1 MSEEIKIGGF
11 CEPQFEEVKKTFVSH
26 FKKGWEDGAS
36 FAVTMNGKFV
46 VDLWAGYA
54 DEAHTIPWGKDTIVC
69 VYSTTKVMAV
79 ICGLIL
85 SDRGLLDFDAPVS
98 KYWPEFAQ
106 NGKEKMPV
114 KYIFAHMSG
123 LAGIEEVISAEDYYD
138 WGKITKLLAEQKPW
152 WEPGTK
158 AGYHAITHGY
168 LIGELIRRITGKS
181 LGTFFREEIT
191 EPLKADFHIGLL
203 KKDDNRVADLVTDPQ
218 QSGGS
223 FLRMFQNIADLA
235 NKSNMVKEEIGD
247 WEKKFQI
254 KAGGEDVCYLKTHN
268 SELFFEEGKV
278 ENPDGIFR
286 TPKNRSNMIL
296 LLFPHIKETPEFEIQ
311 NLQIECKPEYVD
323 KIKRIFKHIITDA
336 MKNGS
341 IGMKMYLNAMSL
353 RKRTS
358 DWAWKSAEIPAVN
371 GHGNAHSTA
380 KIGSIIA
387 CQGEVD
393 GIRFLSKHTCTNVL
407 MEEQFKG
414 IDVVNGGLERY
425 GMGLGLKS
433 ERRQFP
439 NDKVCNWGGTG
450 GSRVI
455 MDQKNKISFAYVMNR
470 MRVQTPEETK
480 KNIMISDTRANNL
493 AVAVYQSL
501 GQL

>member
-11 CEPQFEEVKKTFVSH
+11 CDPQFEEVKKTFVSH
-26 FKKGWEDGAS
+26 FNKGWEDGAS
-36 FAVTMNGKFV
+36 FSVTLNGKFV
-46 VDLWAGYA
+46 VDLWGGYSDA
-54 DEAHTIPWGKDTIVC
+54 AHTIPWGKDTIVC

-85 SDRGLLDFDAPVS
+85 SDRGLLDFEAPVS

-123 LAGIEEVISAEDYYD
+123 LAGIEEVISADDYYD
-138 WGKITKLLAEQKPW
+138 WGKITKLLESQKPW

-181 LGTFFREEIT
+181 LGTFFREEIA

-203 KKDDNRVADLVTDPQ
+203 KKDGNRVADLVTETQ

-223 FLRMFQNIADLA
+223 FLRMFQFIAELA
-235 NKSNMVKEEIGD
+235 NKSNKVKEEIGD

-254 KAGGEDVCYLKTHN
+254 KAGGKDVCYLKTHKG
-268 SELFFEEGKV
+268 ELFFEEGKV
-278 ENPDGIFR
+278 ENPDGIFK
-286 TPKNRSNMIL
+286 TPENLPNMIF
-296 LLFPHIKETPEFEIQ
+296 LLFPHIKESPEYIKQ
-311 NLQIECKPEYVD
+311 NLQMEGRSEDIE
-323 KIKRIFKHIITDA
+323 KIKRIFKYIITDA

-358 DWAWKSAEIPAVN
+358 DWAWKSAEMPAVN
-371 GHGNAHSTA
+371 GHGNSHSTA

-387 CQGEVD
+387 CQGKVD
-393 GIRFLSKHTCTNVL
+393 GIRFLSKNTCTNVL

-414 IDVVNGGLERY
+414 IDLVNGGLERY

-433 ERRQFP
+433 ERRKFP
-439 NDKVCNWGGTG
+439 NEQVCNWGGTG

-455 MDQKNKISFAYVMNR
+455 MDQKNKMSFAYVMNR

-480 KNIMISDTRANNL
+480 KNSMISDTRANNL
-493 AVAVYQSL
+493 AVAVYKSL
-501 GQL
+501 GQQ

>member
-11 CEPQFEEVKKTFVSH
+11 CDPQFKQVKKTFVSH

-36 FAVTMNGKFV
+36 FAVTVNGKFV

-54 DEAHTIPWGKDTIVC
+54 DEAHTVPWGKDTIVC
-69 VYSTTKVMAV
+69 TYSTTKIMAV
-79 ICGLIL
+79 ICGLLL
-85 SDRGLLDFDAPVS
+85 SDRGLLDFEAPVS

-114 KYIFAHMSG
+114 KYLFAHMSG
-123 LAGIEEVISAEDYYD
+123 LAGIEEVISYEDYYD

-158 AGYHAITHGY
+158 AGYHSITHGY
-168 LIGELIRRITGKS
+168 LIGELIRRITDKT
-181 LGTFFREEIT
+181 LGNFFREEIA
-191 EPLKADFHIGLL
+191 EPLKADFYVGLL
-203 KKDDNRVADLVTDPQ
+203 KKDDNRVADLVTDPNQ
-218 QSGGS
+218 PGGS
-223 FLRMFQNIADLA
+223 YIRLFQAVADLA
-235 NKSNMVKEEIGD
+235 NTSNKLKEEIGD
-247 WEKKFQI
+247 WEKNFQI
-254 KAGGEDVCYLKTHN
+254 KAGGEDVCYLKTYN
-268 SELFFEEGKV
+268 STLLFEEGTV
-278 ENPDGIFR
+278 QNPDGVFR
-286 TPKNRSNMIL
+286 TLKNHSNMIF
-296 LLFPHIKETPEFEIQ
+296 LLFPHVKESPDFVNR
-311 NLQIECKPEYVD
+311 NLLIECKSEYVD
-323 KIKRIFKHIITDA
+323 KLRRIFDYIITDA

-341 IGMKMYLNAMSL
+341 IGMKMYLNALSL
-353 RKRTS
+353 RRRTS
-358 DWAWKSAEIPAVN
+358 DWAWKSAEIPAIN
-371 GHGNAHSTA
+371 GHGNARSTA
-380 KIGSIIA
+380 KIGAIIA

-393 GIRFLSKHTCTNVL
+393 GIRFLSKHTCANIL

-455 MDQKNKISFAYVMNR
+455 MDQKNKLSFAYIMNR
-470 MRVQTPEETK
+470 MRIQTPEETK
-480 KNIMISDTRANNL
+480 KNMMISDTRANNL
-493 AVAVYQSL
+493 AVAVYKSL

>member
-1 MSEEIKIGGF
+1 MSKEIKIGGF
-11 CEPQFEEVKKTFVSH
+11 CDPQFEEVKKTFVSH

-36 FAVTMNGKFV
+36 FAVTMNEKFV

-54 DEAHTIPWGKDTIVC
+54 NEAHTIPWEKDTIVC

-85 SDRGLLDFDAPVS
+85 SDRGLLDFEAPVS

-138 WGKITKLLAEQKPW
+138 WGKIIKLLAEQEPW

-168 LIGELIRRITGKS
+168 LIGELVRRITGKS

-191 EPLKADFHIGLL
+191 EPLNADFHIGLL
-203 KKDDNRVADLVTDPQ
+203 KKDDNRVAELVTESQ
-218 QSGGS
+218 QSGGY
-223 FLRMFQNIADLA
+223 FLRMFKLIADLA
-235 NKSNMVKEEIGD
+235 NKSTMVKEEIGD

-254 KAGGEDVCYLKTHN
+254 KAGDDDVYYFKTHN
-268 SELFFEEGKV
+268 SKLFFEEGAV
-278 ENPDGIFR
+278 ENPDGVFR
-286 TPKNRSNMIL
+286 TPKNRPNMIF
-296 LLFPHIKETPEFEIQ
+296 LLFPHIKETPEFISQ
-311 NLQIECKPEYVD
+311 NLQIEGKSEDLD
-323 KIKRIFKHIITDA
+323 KIKRIFNYIITDA

-371 GHGNAHSTA
+371 GHSNARATA
-380 KIGSIIA
+380 KIGTIIA

-393 GIRFLSKHTCTNVL
+393 GIRFLSKDTCAKVL

-439 NDKVCNWGGTG
+439 NDEVCNWGGTG

-455 MDQKNKISFAYVMNR
+455 MDQKNKLSFAYVMNR

-493 AVAVYQSL
+493 AVAVYKSL
-501 GQL
+501 G

>member
-1 MSEEIKIGGF
+1 MDEEIKIGGF
-11 CEPQFEEVKKTFVSH
+11 CDPQFEEVKKTFISH

-36 FAVTMNGKFV
+36 FAVTMNGKFL

-54 DEAHTIPWGKDTIVC
+54 DEAHTKPWEKDTIVC

-85 SDRGLLDFDAPVS
+85 SDRGLLDFEAPVS

-106 NGKEKMPV
+106 NGKETLPV

-123 LAGIEEVISAEDYYD
+123 LAGFEEVISAEDYYN
-138 WGKITKLLAEQKPW
+138 WEKITKLLAEQKPW
-152 WEPGTK
+152 WEPGKK
-158 AGYHAITHGY
+158 AGYHAITQGY

-181 LGTFFREEIT
+181 LGTFFREEIA

-203 KKDDNRVADLVTDPQ
+203 KKDDNRVAELVTDPEHQ
-218 QSGGS
+218 EGS
-223 FLRMFQNIADLA
+223 FLGMFRGIANLA
-235 NKSNMVKEEIGD
+235 NKSSLVKEEIGD
-247 WEKKFQI
+247 WEIRFQI
-254 KAGGEDVCYLKTHN
+254 EAGGEEVYFLKTHN
-268 SELFFEEGKV
+268 NELLFEEGKI

-286 TPKNRSNMIL
+286 TPKNRSNMIF
-296 LLFPHIKETPEFEIQ
+296 LLFPHINETPEFVTQ
-311 NLQIECKPEYVD
+311 NLQIEGKPEDID
-323 KIKRIFKHIITDA
+323 KIKRIFNYIITDA
-336 MKNGS
+336 MKKGS

-353 RKRTS
+353 RRRTS

-371 GHGNAHSTA
+371 GHGNARSTA
-380 KIGSIIA
+380 RIGSIIA
-387 CQGEVD
+387 CKGVVD
-393 GIRFLSKHTCTNVL
+393 GIRFLSEHTCADIL

-425 GMGLGLKS
+425 CMGLGLKS

-439 NDKVCNWGGTG
+439 NYEVCNWGGTG

-455 MDQKNKISFAYVMNR
+455 MDQKNKLSFAYIMNR

-493 AVAVYQSL
+493 AIAVYKSL